1 MNSKAILYDL
11 GISFGAISLWLT
23 PADITRAIGYSVS
36 VVFSARAYYTGVSL
50 LATERRNDEK
60 EAISYEAEVDFYE
73 QLVGTQVESELQIKS
88 LEIENKLL
96 QRLAPLLAMKGQ
108 LERQL
113 AQASPHPEISEE
125 EKQDAAKQAIESA
138 FEGERNQPDN
148 SSVEP
153 TEEMRKQFPEAMDA
167 TSWKAVLKA
176 LSNSAS
182 RDEIIK
188 DVLGCGAHNAK
199 LGSAYLD
206 FLKQK
211 FMV

>member
-11 GISFGAISLWLT
+11 GISLGAVTLWLT

-36 VVFSARAYYTGVSL
+36 VVFSARAYYTGICL
-50 LATERRNDEK
+50 LTAEKRNDEK

-96 QRLAPLLAMKGQ
+96 QRLAPLLAMKSQ

-138 FEGERNQPDN
+138 FEDGIPD
-148 SSVEP
+148 SSNL

-167 TSWKAVLKA
+167 TSWKAILKA
-176 LSNSAS
+176 LSNGAS

>member
-11 GISFGAISLWLT
+11 GISLGAVTLWLT

-36 VVFSARAYYTGVSL
+36 VVFSARAYYTGICL
-50 LATERRNDEK
+50 LTAEKRNDEK

-96 QRLAPLLAMKGQ
+96 QRLAPLLAMKNQ

-125 EKQDAAKQAIESA
+125 EKQDAAKQAIEST
-138 FEGERNQPDN
+138 FEEGVAD
-148 SSVEP
+148 SSNL
-153 TEEMRKQFPEAMDA
+153 TEEMRKQFPEAIDA
-167 TSWKAVLKA
+167 PSWKAVLKA

-188 DVLGCGAHNAK
+188 DVLGCSAHNAK
-199 LGSAYLD
+199 LGSAYLE

>member
-11 GISFGAISLWLT
+11 GASLGAVTLWLT

-36 VVFSARAYYTGVSL
+36 VVFSARAYYTGICL
-50 LATERRNDEK
+50 LTAEKRNDEK

-96 QRLAPLLAMKGQ
+96 QRLAPLLAMKSQ

-138 FEGERNQPDN
+138 FEDGIPD
-148 SSVEP
+148 SSNL

-167 TSWKAVLKA
+167 TSWKAILKA
-176 LSNSAS
+176 LSNGAS

-211 FMV
+211 FMI

>member
-11 GISFGAISLWLT
+11 GASLGAVTLWLT

-36 VVFSARAYYTGVSL
+36 VVFSARAYYTGICL
-50 LATERRNDEK
+50 LSAEKRNDEK

-96 QRLAPLLAMKGQ
+96 QRLAPLLAMKNQ

-138 FEGERNQPDN
+138 FEEGAAD
-148 SSVEP
+148 SSSL
-153 TEEMRKQFPEAMDA
+153 TEEVRQQFPEAIDA
-167 TSWKAVLKA
+167 PSWKAVLKA
-176 LSNSAS
+176 LSNGAS

-188 DVLGCGAHNAK
+188 DVLGCGNHNAK
-199 LGSAYLD
+199 LGSLYLD
-206 FLKQK
+206 YLKQK
-211 FMV
+211 FMI

>member
-11 GISFGAISLWLT
+11 GASLGAVTLWLT

-36 VVFSARAYYTGVSL
+36 VVFSARAYYTGICL
-50 LATERRNDEK
+50 LSAEKRNDEK

-96 QRLAPLLAMKGQ
+96 QRLAPLLAMKNQ

-138 FEGERNQPDN
+138 FEEGAAD
-148 SSVEP
+148 SSSL
-153 TEEMRKQFPEAMDA
+153 TEEVRQQFPEAIDA
-167 TSWKAVLKA
+167 PSWKAVLKA
-176 LSNSAS
+176 LSNGAS

-188 DVLGCGAHNAK
+188 DVLGAVITTPSWEA
-199 LGSAYLD
+199 STWTT
-206 FLKQK
+206 
-211 FMV
+211 

>member
-11 GISFGAISLWLT
+11 GISLGAVTLWLT

-36 VVFSARAYYTGVSL
+36 VVFSARAYYTGICL
-50 LATERRNDEK
+50 LTAEKRNDEK

-96 QRLAPLLAMKGQ
+96 QRLAPLLAMKNQ

-125 EKQDAAKQAIESA
+125 EKQDAAKQAIEST
-138 FEGERNQPDN
+138 FEEGVAD
-148 SSVEP
+148 SSNL
-153 TEEMRKQFPEAMDA
+153 TEEMRKQFPETMDA

>member
-138 FEGERNQPDN
+138 FE
-148 SSVEP
+148 
-153 TEEMRKQFPEAMDA
+153 
-167 TSWKAVLKA
+167 
-176 LSNSAS
+176 
-182 RDEIIK
+182 DEI
-188 DVLGCGAHNAK
+188 
-199 LGSAYLD
+199 
-206 FLKQK
+206 
-211 FMV
+211 

>member
-1 MNSKAILYDL
+1 MNAKAILYDL
-11 GISFGAISLWLT
+11 SIAGIAVTLWLT
-23 PADITRAIGYSVS
+23 PNNLTRAIGYSVS
-36 VVFSARAYYTGVSL
+36 LLFSGRAYYTGICL
-50 LATERRNDEK
+50 LNKDRREDEK
-60 EAISYEAEVDFYE
+60 EAIAYEAEVDFYE
-73 QLVGTQVESELQIKS
+73 QLVGTQIESELQVKS

-96 QRLAPLLAMKGQ
+96 QRLAPLLAMKHQ

-113 AQASPHPEISEE
+113 AQASPSHPELSDE
-125 EKQDAAKQAIESA
+125 EKQDAAKNAINSA
-138 FEGERNQPDN
+138 FEDGVSD
-148 SSVEP
+148 SSNL
-153 TEEMRKQFPEAMDA
+153 TEEMRQQFPEAMDA
-167 TSWKAVLKA
+167 PSWKAVLKA
-176 LSNSAS
+176 LSNGAS

>member
-36 VVFSARAYYTGVSL
+36 VVFSARAYYTGICL
-50 LATERRNDEK
+50 LTAEKRNDEK

-96 QRLAPLLAMKGQ
+96 QRLAPLLAMKSQ

-138 FEGERNQPDN
+138 FEGGIPD
-148 SSVEP
+148 SSNL

-167 TSWKAVLKA
+167 TSWKAILKA
-176 LSNSAS
+176 LSNGAS

>member
-11 GISFGAISLWLT
+11 GASLGAVTLWLT

-36 VVFSARAYYTGVSL
+36 VVFSARAYYTGICL
-50 LATERRNDEK
+50 LTAEKRNDEK

-138 FEGERNQPDN
+138 FEEGVTSN
-148 SSVEP
+148 SDV
-153 TEEMRKQFPEAMDA
+153 TEEVRQQFPEAMDA
-167 TSWKAVLKA
+167 TSWKAILKA
-176 LSNSAS
+176 LSNGAS

-188 DVLGCGAHNAK
+188 DVLGCSAHNAK

>member
-11 GISFGAISLWLT
+11 GASLGAVTLWLT

-36 VVFSARAYYTGVSL
+36 VVFSARAYYTGICL
-50 LATERRNDEK
+50 LTAEKRNDEK

-96 QRLAPLLAMKGQ
+96 QRLAPLLAMKSQ

-138 FEGERNQPDN
+138 FEGGIPD
-148 SSVEP
+148 SSNL

-167 TSWKAVLKA
+167 TSWKAILKA
-176 LSNSAS
+176 LSNGAS

-211 FMV
+211 FMI